1 MKTPDLNT
9 TTETPQSERPTPG
22 YAVPS
27 HWVLAF
33 GAVLG
38 VGATLAASYE
48 RLEIALHPGESLFCD
63 VSSKLSCSSAL
74 TSWQGSVFG
83 IPNCWIALTVFAL
96 FASAAVAAL
105 TGSQL
110 ARGYLW
116 FCGFFALFML
126 GFSLWYLW
134 QTAFAIGALCMFCIL
149 CGTAVVIVN
158 AAVWRM
164 WRRAELLPRALATLV
179 DSRLDV
185 VAWVALWVAVAIG
198 IMIGL
203 NGH

>member
-1 MKTPDLNT
+1 M
-9 TTETPQSERPTPG
+9 
-22 YAVPS
+22 PS
-27 HWVLAF
+27 HWVLTF
-33 GAVLG
+33 GALLG
-38 VGATLAASYE
+38 VGATIAASYE
-48 RLEIALHPGESLFCD
+48 RLELALHPGETLFCD

-105 TGSQL
+105 TGSEL

-116 FCGFFALFML
+116 FLGFFALFML

-134 QTAFAIGALCMFCIL
+134 QTAFAIGSLCMFCIL

-158 AAVWRM
+158 AAIWRM
-164 WRRAELLPRALATLV
+164 WRRAEILPRTLAVLV
-179 DSRLDV
+179 DSKLDI
-185 VAWVALWVAVAIG
+185 VAWAALWIAVAAG

-203 NGH
+203 STH